1 MSSVNSNLNTHI
13 LYKKPKVK
21 IYKNDKGKKA
31 TVYKIL
37 LTDEKIPVIIALGES
52 RKEHLKYNILY
63 CPVYLVL
70 GDGINNKITFDN
82 IGVYEFFASKE
93 EDLKDDFND
102 YNIRIIEGPLI
113 FNDITNKKLKKMLN
127 DKPLLKDI
135 EESEIEEEEDKEAE
149 ESKIDKTGESI
160 AVMAKPLLVSLE
172 LEDDDDVE
180 VKDENNEKD
189 YRKIV
194 KEYEAMGVNAP
205 RKNWLQK
212 KFHDYNYK
220 IWSNKGSGDCF
231 FIALSQAYKSIGKKA
246 SDKELRQK
254 LATNIPES
262 TYKEYM
268 DRKKMFENF
277 LEKTQQSQL
286 DIKKKVGEMKKM
298 KSNKQKQFDEI
309 KKSIGQKSIKQD
321 PRYKEIVALNK
332 EMQKLVKLFGEKKKE
347 FSQTQQH
354 LAEFSFMN
362 DVKSLEQF
370 KNKIKMSDYWADDS
384 SLRIMEE
391 VLNIKIVVIDK
402 ENKNG
407 LIRCTDASDSIK
419 AKGFFKPKYFV
430 IMDLDQGKINQPHYQ
445 LVSYKNRKMFR
456 FHELP
461 HSVKEEIKH
470 TCLLGSGNGI
480 YNFIPKFNKLLKE
493 KEDSSN
499 DEEDTIATID
509 AAAEEQDN
517 LEFKDYDED
526 VVFVFYSKSAHKKP
540 GKGQHEKIPKEKEID
555 YKELTKE
562 KDWRKVLSNFYIVSN
577 PFELDGHTWN
587 SVEHYYQASKFQDYT
602 EKSEKH
608 DFYLK
613 FTAESGSEISK
624 DPAKAKKYGGKDKSG
639 KYRKKHILMDDD
651 FFNGKHKISMER
663 AQRAKYTTDN
673 YSQKILLLTKNAKLV
688 HLEKVR
694 GGPSKLITFYDTMK
708 IRKELNNK

>member
-1 MSSVNSNLNTHI
+1 MNSVNSNLSTQI

-21 IYKNDKGKKA
+21 IYKNDKGKKVS
-31 TVYKIL
+31 VYKIL
-37 LTDEKIPVIIALGES
+37 LTDEKIPIIIALGES

-70 GDGINNKITFDN
+70 GDGINNKITFEN
-82 IGVYEFFASKE
+82 IGVYEFFATKE
-93 EDLKDDFND
+93 ENLKDNFND
-102 YNIRIIEGPLI
+102 YNIRLIEGPLI

-127 DKPLLKDI
+127 DKPLLQDM
-135 EESEIEEEEDKEAE
+135 EESEIQQEEDKGAE
-149 ESKIDKTGESI
+149 ESKIDKTGETI

-180 VKDENNEKD
+180 IKDENNEKD

-220 IWSNKGSGDCF
+220 IWPNKGSGDCF
-231 FIALSQAYKSIGKKA
+231 FIAVSQAYKSIGKNTN
-246 SDKELRQK
+246 DKELRNK

-262 TYKEYM
+262 TFKEYIE
-268 DRKKMFENF
+268 RKKMFENF
-277 LEKTQQSQL
+277 LEKTRDEQL
-286 DIKKKVGEMKKM
+286 KIKKKVGEMNKM
-298 KSNKQKQFDEI
+298 KKNKQKQFDEI

-321 PRYKEIVALNK
+321 PRYKEIVSITFEMNK
-332 EMQKLVKLFGEKKKE
+332 LAKLFKEKKVE

-362 DVKSLEQF
+362 DVQSLEQF

-391 VLNIKIVVIDK
+391 VLNIKFIVIDK

-407 LIRCTDASDSIK
+407 LIHCMDASESIK
-419 AKGFFKPKYFV
+419 AKGFFKPKYYI

-480 YNFIPKFNKLLKE
+480 YNFIPKFNSLLTE
-493 KEDSSN
+493 KDDNSN

-509 AAAEEQDN
+509 AEAEEQDN

-540 GKGQHEKIPKEKEID
+540 GKGQHEKITKEKEID
-555 YKELTKE
+555 YKELSKE
-562 KDWRKVLSNFYIVSN
+562 KNWRKVLSNFHIVSN

-587 SVEHYYQASKFQDYT
+587 SVEHYYQASKFQGYT

-613 FTAESGSEISK
+613 FTAESASEISK
-624 DPAKAKKYGGKDKSG
+624 DPVKAKKYGGKDKSG

-663 AQRAKYTTDN
+663 AQRAKYTTDK
-673 YSQKILLLTKNAKLV
+673 YSQKILLLTNNAKLV